1 MSQWYCPS
9 CGRVHA
15 HGYRQAEPYHVTWQR
30 MALDGLKDAGE
41 VILGVVVFLGLFLGI
56 PFLLWLVAPR

>member
-15 HGYRQAEPYHVTWQR
+15 HGYRQAEPYHLSWQDVAR
-30 MALDGLKDAGE
+30 DGLKDAGE

-56 PFLLWLVAPR
+56 PFLLWLVAAS